1 MKQQSKNH
9 SAGVSIGMVSI
20 LMIFVVLCLTT
31 FATLSFVSARAD
43 LKLSKK
49 ASDSVSEYYAADS
62 AAETYLAQI
71 ASQLETAD
79 SSWQQIVS
87 LSDTSLECSV
97 AENNALFS
105 YSVSVNEQKNLM
117 VVLSCPLDSNG
128 IPSGELSVQK
138 WQVET
143 LANDTL
149 QEEPVLNLA
158 SQPPLLP

>member
-1 MKQQSKNH
+1 MNP
-9 SAGVSIGMVSI
+9 
-20 LMIFVVLCLTT
+20 
-31 FATLSFVSARAD
+31 AR
-43 LKLSKK
+43 L
-49 ASDSVSEYYAADS
+49 
-62 AAETYLAQI
+62 
-71 ASQLETAD
+71 SQLSTRASEN
-79 SSWQQIVS
+79 IVGVAMANYPSDPS
-87 LSDTSLECSV
+87 LDRQGWGQSCAFDLVFFDENGRYQDRTLRMLGEKEDVYKRQSLECSV

-149 QEEPVLNLA
+149 PEEPVLNLA
-158 SQPPLLP
+158 SQPPLLH

>member
-79 SSWQQIVS
+79 SSWQQTVS

-105 YSVSVNEQKNLM
+105 YSVSVNEQKILWLFFPALSIPMEFLLVNFPSRNGRLKPSLM
-117 VVLSCPLDSNG
+117 ILCRKNPY
-128 IPSGELSVQK
+128 
-138 WQVET
+138 
-143 LANDTL
+143 
-149 QEEPVLNLA
+149 
-158 SQPPLLP
+158 

>member
-71 ASQLETAD
+71 ASQLETD
-79 SSWQQIVS
+79 SSWQQTVS

-149 QEEPVLNLA
+149 PEEPVLNLA
-158 SQPPLLP
+158 SQPPLLH

>member
-71 ASQLETAD
+71 AIQLETAD
-79 SSWQQIVS
+79 SSWQQTVS
-87 LSDTSLECSV
+87 LPDTSLECSV

-105 YSVSVNEQKNLM
+105 
-117 VVLSCPLDSNG
+117 
-128 IPSGELSVQK
+128 SVQK

>member
-62 AAETYLAQI
+62 TAETYLAQI

-79 SSWQQIVS
+79 SS
-87 LSDTSLECSV
+87 
-97 AENNALFS
+97 
-105 YSVSVNEQKNLM
+105 
-117 VVLSCPLDSNG
+117 
-128 IPSGELSVQK
+128 
-138 WQVET
+138 
-143 LANDTL
+143 
-149 QEEPVLNLA
+149 
-158 SQPPLLP
+158 

>member
-1 MKQQSKNH
+1 MLR
-9 SAGVSIGMVSI
+9 I
-20 LMIFVVLCLTT
+20 LPQKH
-31 FATLSFVSARAD
+31 TLLRF
-43 LKLSKK
+43 
-49 ASDSVSEYYAADS
+49 
-62 AAETYLAQI
+62 
-71 ASQLETAD
+71 ETAD
-79 SSWQQIVS
+79 SSWQQTVS

>member
-62 AAETYLAQI
+62 TAETYLAQI

-79 SSWQQIVS
+79 SSWQQTVS
-87 LSDTSLECSV
+87 LSDTKQRFVFLFCFGQRTKKSYGCSF
-97 AENNALFS
+97 L
-105 YSVSVNEQKNLM
+105 
-117 VVLSCPLDSNG
+117 
-128 IPSGELSVQK
+128 PSRFQRNSF
-138 WQVET
+138 W
-143 LANDTL
+143 
-149 QEEPVLNLA
+149 
-158 SQPPLLP
+158 

>member
-79 SSWQQIVS
+79 SSWQQTVS
-87 LSDTSLECSV
+87 LSDTSLE
-97 AENNALFS
+97 
-105 YSVSVNEQKNLM
+105 
-117 VVLSCPLDSNG
+117 
-128 IPSGELSVQK
+128 
-138 WQVET
+138 
-143 LANDTL
+143 
-149 QEEPVLNLA
+149 
-158 SQPPLLP
+158 

>member
-1 MKQQSKNH
+1 
-9 SAGVSIGMVSI
+9 
-20 LMIFVVLCLTT
+20 
-31 FATLSFVSARAD
+31 
-43 LKLSKK
+43 
-49 ASDSVSEYYAADS
+49 
-62 AAETYLAQI
+62 
-71 ASQLETAD
+71 
-79 SSWQQIVS
+79 
-87 LSDTSLECSV
+87 
-97 AENNALFS
+97 
-105 YSVSVNEQKNLM
+105 M

>member
-79 SSWQQIVS
+79 SSCSRQFLCPTHHWSALLQKTTLCFLILFRSTNKKILWLFFPALSIPMEFLLVNFLSRNGRLKPS
-87 LSDTSLECSV
+87 LMIPCR
-97 AENNALFS
+97 
-105 YSVSVNEQKNLM
+105 KN
-117 VVLSCPLDSNG
+117 PY
-128 IPSGELSVQK
+128 
-138 WQVET
+138 
-143 LANDTL
+143 
-149 QEEPVLNLA
+149 
-158 SQPPLLP
+158 

>member
-1 MKQQSKNH
+1 MLH
-9 SAGVSIGMVSI
+9 F
-20 LMIFVVLCLTT
+20 LLF
-31 FATLSFVSARAD
+31 

-71 ASQLETAD
+71 ANQLETAD
-79 SSWQQIVS
+79 SSWQQTVS

>member
-79 SSWQQIVS
+79 SSWQQTVS
-87 LSDTSLECSV
+87 PTHHWSALLQKTMLCFLILFRSTNKKILWLFFPALSIPMEFLLVNFPSRNGRLKPSLMILCR
-97 AENNALFS
+97 
-105 YSVSVNEQKNLM
+105 KN
-117 VVLSCPLDSNG
+117 PY
-128 IPSGELSVQK
+128 
-138 WQVET
+138 
-143 LANDTL
+143 
-149 QEEPVLNLA
+149 
-158 SQPPLLP
+158 

>member
-20 LMIFVVLCLTT
+20 LMIFVVLCLT
-31 FATLSFVSARAD
+31 TLSFVSARAD

-79 SSWQQIVS
+79 SSWQQTVS

>member
-31 FATLSFVSARAD
+31 FATLS
-43 LKLSKK
+43 
-49 ASDSVSEYYAADS
+49 
-62 AAETYLAQI
+62 QI
-71 ASQLETAD
+71 ANQLETAD
-79 SSWQQIVS
+79 SSWQQTVS